1 MFYYKNELKTQTENE
16 KQNKEYNSNR
26 IQTTKNLHLPESN
39 CELKDSVWKKMWPNN
54 RSFPMNFKT
63 LGYTQV
69 QCERERLVV
78 GNECESCDIFIRGKK
93 KWIIDEWNKWMIS
106 GFLFEEIIKRCFWRL
121 SQFHKSLTQFAL
133 LVVGNKTWEFEIL
146 SLTLPQ
152 PTLLS
157 ASPSFISFP
166 NWDLRQW
173 DLIET

>member
-69 QCERERLVV
+69 QYERERLLV
-78 GNECESCDIFIRGKK
+78 GNECESWESGHEVCDIFIGGGKMNNWWMK
-93 KWIIDEWNKWMIS
+93 QINDEWV
-106 GFLFEEIIKRCFWRL
+106 FVWRNRE
-121 SQFHKSLTQFAL
+121 AL
-133 LVVGNKTWEFEIL
+133 LAPL
-146 SLTLPQ
+146 SISQITLTH
-152 PTLLS
+152 
-157 ASPSFISFP
+157 AICFIGCGK
-166 NWDLRQW
+166 
-173 DLIET
+173 